1 MDTKDSVTGN
11 EHHTPVIAPIH
22 DNKNAIGIITINPRK
37 IEIICAGNGY
47 STEVKY
53 TEIIILNPANGQAKK
68 YNFIP

>member
-22 DNKNAIGIITINPRK
+22 DKKNAIGIITINPRK

-47 STEVKY
+47 ST
-53 TEIIILNPANGQAKK
+53 
-68 YNFIP
+68 